1 MRLRPSM
8 FAAFALAAIALGSA
22 SCSSSK
28 SKGGML
34 ETPRSFEGFP
44 ADASVGIVQAE
55 ARFYVNHAE
64 LLLDYDLIESERVV
78 PVALRVGLRG
88 AGMNETQARLLT
100 ETGDMRL
107 YLPDGTALVSRSY
120 GQIEP
125 RREKQRD
132 ALYGLAHKGG
142 ALTNFDNATYGL
154 VFFALP
160 KDIKYD
166 EGARTLQRT
175 SGSVARS
182 LDLTKSVC
190 AFKVSIGDET
200 RTLYIGL
207 KADRRSAARR

>member
-1 MRLRPSM
+1 MRIVLSPY
-8 FAAFALAAIALGSA
+8 AALAFALALTGAV

-28 SKGGML
+28 AKGGVL
-34 ETPRSFEGFP
+34 ETPRAFEGFP

-64 LLLDYDLIESERVV
+64 LLEDYDMIERERVV

-88 AGMNETQARLLT
+88 AGMNEAQARLLT
-100 ETGDMRL
+100 ESGDMRL
-107 YLPDGTALVSRSY
+107 YLPDGTALVSRAY

-132 ALYGLAHKGG
+132 AMYGLAHKGG
-142 ALTNFDNATYGL
+142 SLTNFDNASYGL

-160 KDIKYD
+160 KDVKYD
-166 EGARTLQRT
+166 EGSRTLERVN
-175 SGSVARS
+175 GSVARS

-207 KADRRSAARR
+207 KADRRSARR